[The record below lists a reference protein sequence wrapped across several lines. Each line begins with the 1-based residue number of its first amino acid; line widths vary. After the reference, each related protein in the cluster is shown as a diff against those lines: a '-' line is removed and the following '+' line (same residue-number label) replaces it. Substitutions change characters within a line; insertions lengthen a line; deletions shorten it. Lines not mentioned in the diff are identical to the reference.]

1 MKQRLTALALMLA
14 VLASACGVS
23 ALAKGM
29 SQPPARRAEEKQQE
43 QEEATAEP
51 EEPVPQVG
59 TPPVD
64 RSGTLAGPDLEENI
78 TLEPDPVGQVSFAN
92 VESRMRQNN
101 LQVLTLEQ
109 NILSLEEIDYQELYE
124 DLREQLNQIAKAQWQ
139 LVKSGDM
146 MIQLG
151 MMSDYEYHST
161 YDQLDKAYDAV
172 RDTFES
178 IKEGDM
184 QRDNADVMRQLRH
197 LQDQIVMAGESL
209 YIALTA
215 MELQASGLHRQ
226 DAALGRTA
234 EEMEL
239 RYQMGQISAMQ
250 LGEVKAG
257 RTALE
262 SGLET
267 LEMNIRNYKVQ
278 LEMLLG
284 AQQTGAITLGPV
296 PEVTDGQLTEMDLEK
311 DLATAKEKSY
321 ELYDAGK
328 TVEQARDDY
337 KDAGDNWGYNEDA
350 YEFRNARRTWQAAQ
364 YTYNNT
370 VQNYE
375 LKFRT
380 LHAQVGD
387 YRQILEAA
395 RVALA
400 SQQDSYRA
408 SELKY
413 QQGTISRNALLSA
426 EDDLRAKE
434 NDVAS
439 AAGDLFSAYN
449 SYRWAVEHGILN

>member
-23 ALAKGM
+23 ALAAGM

-43 QEEATAEP
+43 QEEAAAP

-64 RSGTLAGPDLEENI
+64 HSGTLAGPDLEENI

-101 LQVLTLEQ
+101 LQILTLEQ

-311 DLATAKEKSY
+311 DLAAAKEKSY

-413 QQGTISRNALLSA
+413 RQGTISRNALLSA

>member
-1 MKQRLTALALMLA
+1 
-14 VLASACGVS
+14 
-23 ALAKGM
+23 
-29 SQPPARRAEEKQQE
+29 
-43 QEEATAEP
+43 
-51 EEPVPQVG
+51 
-59 TPPVD
+59 
-64 RSGTLAGPDLEENI
+64 
-78 TLEPDPVGQVSFAN
+78 
-92 VESRMRQNN
+92 
-101 LQVLTLEQ
+101 
-109 NILSLEEIDYQELYE
+109 
-124 DLREQLNQIAKAQWQ
+124 
-139 LVKSGDM
+139 
-146 MIQLG
+146 
-151 MMSDYEYHST
+151 
-161 YDQLDKAYDAV
+161 
-172 RDTFES
+172 
-178 IKEGDM
+178 M

-296 PEVTDGQLTEMDLEK
+296 PEVTDGQLAEMDLEK
-311 DLATAKEKSY
+311 DLAVAKEKSY

-380 LHAQVGD
+380 LHAQVRD